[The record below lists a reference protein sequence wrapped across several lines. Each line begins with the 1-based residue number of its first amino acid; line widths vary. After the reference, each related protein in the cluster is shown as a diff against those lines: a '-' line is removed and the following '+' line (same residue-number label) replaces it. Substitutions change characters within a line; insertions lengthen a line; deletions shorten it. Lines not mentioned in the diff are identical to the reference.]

1 MILIGTVHTDL
12 DGPKRLERILE
23 KYKPRVITIETPNNI
38 SLTDFIY
45 YEKRRINQCKD
56 YVKNLELSENKRK
69 LLLEILDNGHY
80 EATITRD
87 YAQLNNS
94 EIYPVDIDESQ
105 VQELLDESMM
115 KFGLISILLGSIA
128 GSDLDTFKMLRRRY
142 ITSMANFYNSFYN
155 EISTTH
161 YSNPISYNNLQA
173 EIIEDNFRE
182 QFMADK
188 ISRIKPDMHIG
199 GYANIFHEYLFGYP
213 VIPLHKRLGNKV
225 KERIRLC
232 DVDKF

>member
-38 SLTDFIY
+38 SLNDFIY

-69 LLLEILDNGHY
+69 LLLEILDNVHY
-80 EATITRD
+80 ESTILRD
-87 YAQLNNS
+87 YAQLNSS

-105 VQELLDESMM
+105 LQEPMDESMM
-115 KFGLISILLGSIA
+115 KFGLISMLLRSIN
-128 GSDLDTFKMLRRRY
+128 GSDLDTFEILRKRY
-142 ITSMANFYNSFYN
+142 ITSMANYYDSFYK
-155 EISTTH
+155 EISTYH
-161 YSNPISYNNLQA
+161 YSNPISDNNLQA

-199 GYANIFHEYLFGYP
+199 GFAHIFDEYLRGYD
-213 VIPLHKRLGNKV
+213 VISLYKRFYLHHHLD
-225 KERIRLC
+225 L
-232 DVDKF
+232 